1 MFGFRLSNCFRSLF
15 LLSLF
20 FSFSFSFSCAA
31 KLVEEVLDVPVRAKN
46 AFGMEVS
53 QSIKVTIFRD
63 DEKDRA
69 PFLVLSHGRPANAAE
84 FAAMGRMR
92 FAANARY
99 FVGKGFAVLVP
110 TRIGYG
116 VSGGEDIEYAG
127 TCGARNYP
135 ASFGA
140 AAQQVVRVVEHAR
153 ALPYVDA
160 EKGIVVGQSYGGATS
175 IALAAEGLP
184 GVVAAINFSGGG
196 GGDPVGRP
204 GRPCR
209 PDLLEAAFS
218 SYGQR
223 ARIPTLWLY
232 STNDKFFG
240 DTYPR
245 QWFDA
250 FVGSG
255 GEGEFIQLPPLLPP
269 LGEDGH
275 STFVRNPAAWMPAV
289 DAFLTRVGF

>member
-1 MFGFRLSNCFRSLF
+1 MFCRSCLPVLLLL
-15 LLSLF
+15 LLSL
-20 FSFSFSFSCAA
+20 SLPCAA
-31 KLVEEVLDVPVRAKN
+31 KLVEEILDVPVSAKN
-46 AFGMEVS
+46 LYGKEVS
-53 QSIKVTIFRD
+53 QSIKVTVFRD

-69 PFLVLSHGRPANAAE
+69 PFLVLNHGRPANAAE

-92 FAANARY
+92 YAANARY

-116 VSGGEDIEYAG
+116 VSGGEDLEYAG
-127 TCGARNYP
+127 TCAARSYP

-140 AAQQVVRVVEHAR
+140 AAQQVVRIVEHAR
-153 ALPYVDA
+153 ALPYVDG
-160 EKGIVVGQSYGGATS
+160 EKGLVVGQSYGGATS

-184 GVVAAINFSGGG
+184 GVVAAINFAGGG
-196 GGDPVGRP
+196 GGDPVSRP

-209 PDLLEAAFS
+209 PDLLEAVFS

-240 DTYPR
+240 DTYPK

-250 FVGSG
+250 FVDSG
-255 GEGEFIQLPPLLPP
+255 GQGEFVQLPP

-275 STFVRNPAAWMPAV
+275 GTFVRNPAAWMPAV

>member
-1 MFGFRLSNCFRSLF
+1 MFYRPCLQVLL
-15 LLSLF
+15 LLSL
-20 FSFSFSFSCAA
+20 SPPCAA
-31 KLVEEVLDVPVRAKN
+31 KLVEEILDLPVSAKN
-46 AFGMEVS
+46 LYGKAVS
-53 QSIKVTIFRD
+53 QSIKVTVFRD

-69 PFLVLSHGRPANAAE
+69 PFLVLSHGRPATTAE

-92 FAANARY
+92 YAANASY

-127 TCGARNYP
+127 NCAARSYP

-140 AAQQVVRVVEHAR
+140 AAQQVVQVVEYAR
-153 ALPYVDA
+153 SLPYVDA
-160 EKGIVVGQSYGGATS
+160 AKGVVVGQSYGGATS
-175 IALAAEGLP
+175 IALAAEGLS
-184 GVVAAINFSGGG
+184 GVIAAINFSGGG

-204 GRPCR
+204 GSPCR
-209 PDLLEAAFS
+209 PDLLEAVFS

-232 STNDKFFG
+232 STNDKYFG
-240 DTYPR
+240 EKYPK

-250 FVGSG
+250 FIRSG
-255 GEGEFIQLPPLLPP
+255 GQGEFVQLPPLLPP

-275 STFVRNPAAWMPAV
+275 ATFVRNPAAWRPAFE
-289 DAFLTRVGF
+289 AFLTRVGL